1 MASASTGFASV
12 KKVGKGQIVHY
23 WTRTRGNVYQI
34 AHRMVNSTSKLNNV
48 FAMMAGWGKIAQR
61 SFVSWT
67 VESMEGKRKHFIRK
81 KTKHL

>member
-1 MASASTGFASV
+1 
-12 KKVGKGQIVHY
+12 
-23 WTRTRGNVYQI
+23 
-34 AHRMVNSTSKLNNV
+34 MVNSTWKLNNV